1 MKDKVTAYFK
11 TDRGFA
17 SGKVLYASLP
27 GRSTAFVNALNR
39 MTETPANIEKLHYQL
54 GKVAGL
60 TERHVG
66 ILLRQEVEVDVE
78 DIDLKVF
85 KIVGQGKVGSGDS
98 DVLKLEKPT
107 FADGAAGNRER
118 QAFVKEKGIEAA
130 SKKTVD
136 LDTAIDAWWEENKE
150 VLQAEH
156 LKNEVVKQ
164 FEAAPEPEKKAVK
177 LFDRF
182 PFLTQD
188 ECPQVFKTLVGELG
202 ATYRKYK
209 EAHTH
214 LFEKPTFAER
224 LEVAKAVV
232 TPFEENKAIWAE
244 LEHYQTKGECLGK
257 HTLVAD
263 YLRKE
268 EIKAMNGEQL
278 ANLKKNLITNINRN
292 KKAMEGLEG
301 KKADNKAAL
310 INTQEEELRFVE
322 VELKSR

>member
-17 SGKVLYASLP
+17 SGKILYASLP

-54 GKVAGL
+54 GKVVGL
-60 TERHVG
+60 TERHVN
-66 ILLRQEVEVDVE
+66 ILLRQEVTDVNAIEVKAPKTVAP
-78 DIDLKVF
+78 INA
-85 KIVGQGKVGSGDS
+85 IV
-98 DVLKLEKPT
+98 LEKPS
-107 FADGAAGNRER
+107 FADGPEGNRER

-136 LDTAIDAWWEENKE
+136 LDAAIDAWWETNEEALKAEFEKE
-150 VLQAEH
+150 QS
-156 LKNEVVKQ
+156 VKQ
-164 FEAAPEPEKKAVK
+164 FEAATEPQKKAVK

-182 PFLTQD
+182 PFLSAD
-188 ECPQVFKTLVGELG
+188 SCPQVFKTLVGELG

-214 LFEKPTFAER
+214 LFDNLTVKER
-224 LEVAKAVV
+224 LEAAKAVV
-232 TPFEENKAIWAE
+232 TPFKENKDIWAE
-244 LEHYQTKGECLGK
+244 LEHYQSKGECLGK
-257 HTLVAD
+257 HPLVAD
-263 YLRKE
+263 FLRKE

-278 ANLKKNLITNINRN
+278 AKLQNNLITNINRN
-292 KKAMEGLEG
+292 KKALDGLEG
-301 KKADNKAAL
+301 KKADAKAQL

-322 VELKSR
+322 VELKAR